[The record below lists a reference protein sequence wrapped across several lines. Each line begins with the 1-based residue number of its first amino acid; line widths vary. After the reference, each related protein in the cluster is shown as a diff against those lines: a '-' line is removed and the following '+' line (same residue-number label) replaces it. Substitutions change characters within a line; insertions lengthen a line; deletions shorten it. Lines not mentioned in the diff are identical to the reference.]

1 MKGNEIK
8 EMTEEI
14 KGLHV
19 KDYHDLDVQALEEI
33 IQLDNQ
39 LEENLK
45 QIKEAV
51 IKRKRIDAMRLLD
64 MLLTDNASH
73 RNYCI
78 ECQGDILSDM
88 YEEDM
93 HGMID
98 YTDADPH
105 TRYVKGL

>member
-1 MKGNEIK
+1 
-8 EMTEEI
+8 MTEEI

-51 IKRKRIDAMRLLD
+51 TKRKRIDAMRLLD
-64 MLLTDNASH
+64 ILLTDNTSH
-73 RNYCI
+73 RDYCI
-78 ECQGDILSDM
+78 ECQGDVLSDM

-98 YTDADPH
+98 YIDADSH
-105 TRYVKGL
+105 TRYVKGV

>member
-1 MKGNEIK
+1 
-8 EMTEEI
+8 MTEEI

-39 LEENLK
+39 LEKNLE

-64 MLLTDNASH
+64 ILLTDNASH
-73 RNYCI
+73 IGYCI

-88 YEEDM
+88 YERQM
-93 HGMID
+93 QD
-98 YTDADPH
+98 YYGEPDGFRFDDYANGVDE
-105 TRYVKGL
+105 